1 MDTLDY
7 FYSLSDQIDT
17 IESTEG
23 LGAADTLRAEAAQV
37 LENINKAKFALD
49 HPIIDHL
56 NDIMVK

>member
-7 FYSLSDQIDT
+7 FYSLSDRIDA

-23 LGAADTLRAEAAQV
+23 LGAADKLRAEAAEV
-37 LENINKAKFALD
+37 LDNISKAKFSLD

-56 NDIMVK
+56 NDMMVK